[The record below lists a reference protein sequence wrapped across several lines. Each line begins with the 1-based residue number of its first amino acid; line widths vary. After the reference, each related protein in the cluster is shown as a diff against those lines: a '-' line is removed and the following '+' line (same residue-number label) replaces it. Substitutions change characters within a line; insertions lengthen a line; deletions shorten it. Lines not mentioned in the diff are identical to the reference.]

1 MREKKK
7 EKIKKRIKLKKLKNE
22 EPKKFHKPTS
32 INSKKIKVFFL
43 CSNFLFIAILAQIK
57 TKTMSSITILIIIII
72 YFGLLLLISNIISKK
87 GSDNDTFFKANKNSK
102 WYLVA
107 FGMIGT
113 ALSGVTF
120 ISVPGEVG
128 NPDLQFK
135 YFQFVLGNAIGMI
148 VVATVLLPLYY
159 RMNLTSI
166 YSYIEKRLGVVS
178 YKTAASIF
186 LISRTIGSAFRLY
199 LVVIVLQKFVF
210 DDFGIP
216 FAITV
221 LLSLAFIFAYTY
233 RGGLKTIII
242 TDTLQTFFLVSSVF
256 LTIIFICNSLDLS
269 FLQAFE
275 TVKDS
280 NYSKI
285 FFFDDFNKGNY
296 FWKQLLGGMF
306 VTIAMVGLDQ
316 DLMQKNLSCKNIGE
330 AKKNMFVFTGIF
342 VLINIFFLS
351 VGALL
356 YIYAEKNGI
365 VVPMVDGSPRTDL
378 LFPEIAFHH
387 LSIVPAIVFLLGLTA
402 ATFATTDSALTAL
415 TTSFCVDFLGMDKE
429 QNSNSEN
436 PKTQKEKEFRNKKLI
451 KTRHLVHIGF
461 SILMFLVIIIFNSLN
476 DKSVV
481 TMIFKVASYTY
492 GPLLG
497 LYVFGLLMKTKTV
510 HDKFVPIICIISPLL
525 CLLISQNA
533 VTLLGDYKID
543 NELII
548 VNGFITFIGLLLI
561 SKPALENTR
570 F

>member
-1 MREKKK
+1 MT
-7 EKIKKRIKLKKLKNE
+7 
-22 EPKKFHKPTS
+22 P
-32 INSKKIKVFFL
+32 
-43 CSNFLFIAILAQIK
+43 
-57 TKTMSSITILIIIII
+57 ITILSLILI
-72 YFGLLLLISNIISKK
+72 YFGILFVISHFTSKNNS
-87 GSDNDTFFKANKNSK
+87 GNEAFFKANKNSK

-128 NPDLQFK
+128 APSGEQFK
-135 YFQFVLGNAIGMI
+135 YFQFVLGNAIGFI
-148 VVATVLLPLYY
+148 IIAKVLLPLYY

-166 YSYIEKRLGVVS
+166 YGYIERRLGTYS

-199 LVVIVLQKFVF
+199 LVVIVLQRFVF
-210 DDFGIP
+210 DFYNIP

-221 LLSLAFIFAYTY
+221 LISLALIFAYTY

-242 TDTLQTFFLVSSVF
+242 TDTLQTLFLVSSVF
-256 LTIIFICNSLDLS
+256 LTIYFICQSLDLS
-269 FLQAFE
+269 FVAAFE
-275 TVKDS
+275 EVKNS

-285 FFFDDFNKGNY
+285 FFFDDFMSSK
-296 FWKQLLGGMF
+296 FHFVKQILGGIF

-316 DLMQKNLSCKNIGE
+316 DLMQKNLSCATIGE
-330 AKKNMFVFTGIF
+330 AQKNMFTFTGIF

-356 YIYAEKNGI
+356 YIYAAKNGI
-365 VVPMVDGSPRTDL
+365 EVPTDLATGKPRTDL

-387 LSIVPAIVFLLGLTA
+387 LSLVPAIIFLLGLTA

-415 TTSFCVDFLGMDKE
+415 TTSFCVDFLNMDKT
-429 QNSNSEN
+429 EN
-436 PKTQKEKEFRNKKLI
+436 LNKPNVVR
-451 KTRHLVHIGF
+451 TRHFVHLSF
-461 SILMFLVIIIFNSLN
+461 SFLMFLVIILFNSVN
-476 DKSVV
+476 DSSVV
-481 TMIFKVASYTY
+481 GMIFRVASYTY

-497 LYVFGLLMKTKTV
+497 LYCFGLFMKSKTV
-510 HDKFVPIICIISPLL
+510 SDKLVPFICILAPALTF
-525 CLLISQNA
+525 LITENSK
-533 VTLLGDYKID
+533 TLFFGYVFD

-548 VNGFITFIGLLLI
+548 VNGLITFIGLLLI
-561 SKPALENTR
+561 SKPSIEKIT

>member
-1 MREKKK
+1 MS
-7 EKIKKRIKLKKLKNE
+7 
-22 EPKKFHKPTS
+22 PT
-32 INSKKIKVFFL
+32 
-43 CSNFLFIAILAQIK
+43 
-57 TKTMSSITILIIIII
+57 TILVIIVI
-72 YFGLLLLISNIISKK
+72 YFGLLILISNIVSKK
-87 GSDNDTFFKANKNSK
+87 SSDNDTFFKANKNSK

-135 YFQFVLGNAIGMI
+135 YFQFVLGNAIGFI
-148 VVATVLLPLYY
+148 LIAKVLLPLYY

-166 YSYIEKRLGVVS
+166 YGYIEQRLGIVS

-199 LVVIVLQKFVF
+199 LVVIVLQRYVF
-210 DDFGIP
+210 DAFNVP
-216 FAITV
+216 FALTV
-221 LLSLAFIFAYTY
+221 LISLGLIFAYTY

-256 LTIIFICNSLDLS
+256 LTIIFICKSLN
-269 FLQAFE
+269 FGAIEAFE
-275 TVKDS
+275 AIKNS
-280 NYSKI
+280 NYSKV
-285 FFFDDFNKGNY
+285 FFYEDYLKGN
-296 FWKQLLGGMF
+296 FVLKQVLGGIF

-316 DLMQKNLSCKNIGE
+316 DLMQKNLSCVNIGE
-330 AKKNMFVFTGIF
+330 AQKNMYSFTAVF

-356 YIYAEKNGI
+356 YLYAEKNGVAI
-365 VVPMVDGSPRTDL
+365 PMIDGVARTDY
-378 LFPEIAFHH
+378 LFPEIAFNH
-387 LSIVPAIVFLLGLTA
+387 LSIVPAIIFLLGLTA

-415 TTSFCVDFLGMDKE
+415 TTSFCVDFLGMDKP
-429 QNSNSEN
+429 EN
-436 PKTQKEKEFRNKKLI
+436 QHKTNIVR
-451 KTRHLVHIGF
+451 TRHFVHVGF
-461 SILMFLVIIIFNSLN
+461 SILMFLVILIFNALN

-497 LYVFGLLMKTKTV
+497 LYAFGLFVKSKTV
-510 HDKFVPIICIISPLL
+510 HDKLVPLICLISPAI
-525 CLLISQNA
+525 CFLISKNSA
-533 VTLLGDYKID
+533 TLFGNYVID

-548 VNGFITFIGLLLI
+548 LNGMITFFGLLLI
-561 SKPALENTR
+561 SKPATKNTR
-570 F
+570 Y

>member
-1 MREKKK
+1 MS
-7 EKIKKRIKLKKLKNE
+7 
-22 EPKKFHKPTS
+22 P
-32 INSKKIKVFFL
+32 
-43 CSNFLFIAILAQIK
+43 IAIL
-57 TKTMSSITILIIIII
+57 TLIII
-72 YFGLLLLISNIISKK
+72 YFGLLIFISNVVSKK
-87 GSDNDTFFKANKNSK
+87 SSDNDTFFKANKNSK

-120 ISVPGEVG
+120 ISVPGNVG
-128 NPDLQFK
+128 SPENQFG
-135 YFQFVLGNAIGMI
+135 YFQFVLGNAIGFLI
-148 VVATVLLPLYY
+148 IATVLLPLYY

-166 YSYIEKRLGVVS
+166 YSYIEQRLGTVS
-178 YKTAASIF
+178 YKTAATIF

-199 LVVIVLQKFVF
+199 LVVIVLQRYVF
-210 DDFGIP
+210 DFYNIP
-216 FAITV
+216 FAATV
-221 LLSLAFIFAYTY
+221 LISLGLIFAYTY

-256 LTIIFICNSLDLS
+256 LTIYFICDSLDYGAIE
-269 FLQAFE
+269 AFE
-275 TVKDS
+275 AVKNS

-285 FFFDDFNKGNY
+285 FFYEDYLKGS
-296 FWKQLLGGMF
+296 FVLKQILGGIF

-330 AKKNMFVFTGIF
+330 AQKNMFTFTGIF
-342 VLINIFFLS
+342 VVINIFFLS

-365 VVPMVDGSPRTDL
+365 AVPMVGDVKRTDL

-387 LSIVPAIVFLLGLTA
+387 LTIVPAVVFLLGLTA

-415 TTSFCVDFLGMDKE
+415 TTSFCVDFLGMDK
-429 QNSNSEN
+429 SEN
-436 PKTQKEKEFRNKKLI
+436 INKPNVVR
-451 KTRHLVHIGF
+451 TRHFVHLGF
-461 SILMFLVIIIFNSLN
+461 SFLLFLVIIVFNTLN

-497 LYVFGLLMKTKTV
+497 LYAFGLFMKTKTV
-510 HDKFVPIICIISPLL
+510 HDKLVPFVCVISPLI
-525 CLLISQNA
+525 CFFLIKYSADLFGNY
-533 VTLLGDYKID
+533 VID

-548 VNGFITFIGLLLI
+548 INGFITFCGLLLI
-561 SKPALENTR
+561 SKPATSETR